1 MHTFTTSQ
9 WVPYPVELV
18 FAFFANPNNLP
29 HLTPKW
35 QKARIEDLRLQPP
48 PLRPLAANPEHR
60 FQSPAAGAGSELLV
74 SMRLA
79 PGLPMR
85 AGWQLRIAE
94 FAWYDHFQDELV
106 KGPFAAWRHTHHVVR
121 EEMREEM
128 REATREKKSTGTQ
141 VGAEADDTSIA
152 AEAGTDGTRIT
163 DELSYELPLGPLGEL
178 AHAIFVRRQIESTFA
193 FRRQRLTEILP
204 VAARQAARRQ

>member
-35 QKARIEDLRLQPP
+35 QQARLEDLRLVPP
-48 PLRPLAANPEHR
+48 PPRPAAANPANR

-74 SMRLA
+74 SMRLL

-85 AGWQLRIAE
+85 AGWQVRIAE
-94 FAWYDHFQDELV
+94 FAWYDHFEDVLL
-106 KGPFAAWRHTHHVVR
+106 KGPFAAWRHTHRIVSEFGR
-121 EEMREEM
+121 KDGSAEQAGSDE
-128 REATREKKSTGTQ
+128 STT
-141 VGAEADDTSIA
+141 E
-152 AEAGTDGTRIT
+152 GTRIT
-163 DELSYELPLGPLGEL
+163 DELSYELPLGPLGSM
-178 AHAIFVRRQIESTFA
+178 AHALFVRRQIESTFA
-193 FRRQRLTEILP
+193 FRQQKLAEILP
-204 VAARQAARRQ
+204 VAARQATRRN